1 MRTDKT
7 QSVFDL
13 RCFELLIMLGLPM
26 LALTGDESEPHR
38 VFNLAMIEQVL
49 IATTGIVQVKFTGG
63 PSFCLSEFQSAEFL
77 SQIQRLTQS
86 IEKQARPS
94 NLVIP
99 KLSH

>member
-7 QSVFDL
+7 QAVFDL

-26 LALTGDESEPHR
+26 LALTGDELEPHR
-38 VFNLAMIEQVL
+38 VLNLAMVEQVVVS
-49 IATTGIVQVKFTGG
+49 TTGIVQITFTGG
-63 PSFCLSEFQSAEFL
+63 QPSYLSEFQSAEFL

-94 NLVIP
+94 NLVLP